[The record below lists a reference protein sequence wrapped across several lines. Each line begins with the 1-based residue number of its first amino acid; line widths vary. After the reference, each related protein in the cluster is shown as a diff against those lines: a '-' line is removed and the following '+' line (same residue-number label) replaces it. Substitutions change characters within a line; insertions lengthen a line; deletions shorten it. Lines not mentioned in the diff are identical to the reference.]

1 MSIQV
6 TPIPRVTPLAAPT
19 LTLGANNVAGSAHT
33 AIASDSTLGVLV
45 APGLTLGLA
54 NGAGSAATTF
64 ASDSTLLAFD
74 TILPDAITFAQSG
87 ATGSATVASR
97 RDHAH
102 AMQGATITDYSA
114 KRKLSANQDI
124 TNGAVGETITWGTL
138 VFDTGSWTSG
148 SDQRYT
154 ASATTAGKSIV
165 IVSLRWEGHA
175 TGDRQVM
182 INHSADG
189 MIGKVSGPANGDVNN
204 ETEQCV
210 SALADLADGEYIFIT
225 AAQQSGGDLEVHAGN
240 TQFAIIRIAE

>member
-6 TPIPRVTPLAAPT
+6 TPIPRVTPLAAPA
-19 LTLGANNVAGSAHT
+19 LTLGATNVAGSAHT

-74 TILPDAITFAQSG
+74 TTLPDAITFAQSG

-102 AMQGATITDYSA
+102 AMQTASVTDYSA
-114 KRKLSANQDI
+114 KRMLSATQAI
-124 TNGAVGETITWGTL
+124 ATGATGATITWGTL
-138 VFDTGSWTSG
+138 IFDTGSWTSG

-165 IVSLRWEGHA
+165 IVSVRWEHHA

-189 MIGKVSGPANGDVNN
+189 MIGKVSGPAGTVTY

-210 SALADLADGEYIFIT
+210 SALADLADGEYVFIT
-225 AAQQSGGDLEVHAGN
+225 ASQQSGGDLDVQTAN